1 MEVQDASGGGGSTC
15 SGKTAE
21 IWALGSFPS
30 SPASPLPWSRLGAW
44 SPAAAVGGLA
54 VLTGFEGAGSGE
66 EEIAFQ
72 MCLPLLNWNG
82 QV

>member
-44 SPAAAVGGLA
+44 SPAAAVGA
-54 VLTGFEGAGSGE
+54 
-66 EEIAFQ
+66 
-72 MCLPLLNWNG
+72 
-82 QV
+82 

>member
-1 MEVQDASGGGGSTC
+1 MQWQSC
-15 SGKTAE
+15 RN
-21 IWALGSFPS
+21 LGPGLFSFLS
-30 SPASPLPWSRLGAW
+30 CLSPLPWSRLGAW

-72 MCLPLLNWNG
+72 MSLPLLNWNG

>member
-1 MEVQDASGGGGSTC
+1 MPLVEVAVHAVAKLPKSGP
-15 SGKTAE
+15 
-21 IWALGSFPS
+21 WALFLPLLPLSFALEQVGGLESCS
-30 SPASPLPWSRLGAW
+30 SC
-44 SPAAAVGGLA
+44 GGLA

-72 MCLPLLNWNG
+72 MSLPLLNWNG